1 MKVGLFPFFEINFS
15 VLKIPKKWYG
25 DFCRNSTF
33 AIFENQC
40 QFQAR
45 LGPDPKSDTFCSLCG
60 VGFSKNRIQKI
71 KEFGRDFSKNGQ
83 IFFDKLGKI
92 LGSANMQ
99 TKIEFHSKL
108 FGKKLWEKDV

>member
-1 MKVGLFPFFEINFS
+1 MKVGLFPFFQVNFS
-15 VLKIPKKWYG
+15 LLIFFDKRH
-25 DFCRNSTF
+25 DFFCRNSSF
-33 AIFENQC
+33 AIFHFHGH
-40 QFQAR
+40 FQAR